1 MERRLPVYFLID
13 CSHSMRGQPIA
24 LVRQGLDQMTQD
36 LRKDPF
42 ALETVYLSILTFSTG
57 ARQDVPLTPVYA
69 FRMPELAAK
78 GRTDLGAGL
87 KLLVECLD
95 SEVQKT
101 SEGQKGDWRPI
112 AFLLS
117 DGGPGDNWIKPAK
130 AIMARHEA
138 RALTMIAVAF
148 GDRAHVD
155 KLRQVTPQ
163 VILSES
169 TEPESFAKFLAW
181 TSVSISRS
189 CSTGP
194 ERADVYSQI
203 PLPSG
208 FVRVGN

>member
-24 LVRQGLDQMTQD
+24 LVKQGLDHMTQN
-36 LRKDPF
+36 LRTDPF

-57 ARQDVPLTPVYA
+57 ARQDVPLTPVYT

-87 KLLVECLD
+87 KLLVECID
-95 SEVQKT
+95 FEVHKT
-101 SEGQKGDWRPI
+101 AEGQKGDWRPI

-130 AIMARHEA
+130 VIMARHKA
-138 RALTMIAVAF
+138 RAITMIAVAF

-155 KLRQVTPQ
+155 KLQQITTQ
-163 VILSES
+163 VIRSES
-169 TEPESFAKFLAW
+169 GEPESFAKFLAW
-181 TSVSISRS
+181 TSVSISNS
-189 CSTGP
+189 CSSGP
-194 ERADVYSQI
+194 DRADFYSQI

-208 FVRVGN
+208 FIKVAH